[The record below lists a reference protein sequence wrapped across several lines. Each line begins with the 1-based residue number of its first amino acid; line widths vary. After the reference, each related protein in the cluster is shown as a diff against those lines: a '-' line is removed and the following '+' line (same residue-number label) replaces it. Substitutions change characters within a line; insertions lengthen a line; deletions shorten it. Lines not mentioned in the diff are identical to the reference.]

1 MTIIYLNLE
10 QVCIINQ
17 ELLGSKSGFNYKGGM
32 EFVLANVQTLYD
44 ELEEKDAVIGKC
56 AYLWYSIASN
66 QYLTN
71 GNKRTGYL
79 VAEDFL
85 RLNKLR
91 LNITEDEKLFV
102 SKAIANNIYTI
113 DHIRHLIT
121 KALKSD

>member
-1 MTIIYLNLE
+1 MVITYLNLE
-10 QVCIINQ
+10 QICIINQ
-17 ELLGSKSGFNYKGGM
+17 KILGSKSGFNYKGGM
-32 EFVLANVQTLYD
+32 KFVLSHVQTLYD
-44 ELEEKDAVIGKC
+44 DLEEKDAIIGKC
-56 AYLWYSIASN
+56 AYLWHSIASN

-79 VAEDFL
+79 VAENFL

-91 LNITEDEKLFV
+91 LNTTEDEKLFV

-113 DHIRHLIT
+113 DHVRQLIT